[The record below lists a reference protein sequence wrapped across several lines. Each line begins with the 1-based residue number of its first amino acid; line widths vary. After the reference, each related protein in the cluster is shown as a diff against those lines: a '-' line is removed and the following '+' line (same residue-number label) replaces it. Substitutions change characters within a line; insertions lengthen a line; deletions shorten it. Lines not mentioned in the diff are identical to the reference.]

1 MQKALKSC
9 QKSNKLPD
17 LVTLACVMKIY
28 VDICE
33 WSKVPNFWGKQTIQ
47 AEFVHLIK
55 FTKVTSVIK
64 LIFSSFHHL
73 QDAFSR
79 FRFNLRWF
87 LILDDG
93 SSQINAQ
100 VFARGWNLYQCCKNN
115 WNLWLTWLPDNF
127 KFLLPNSKIS

>member
-1 MQKALKSC
+1 MHLHISC
-9 QKSNKLPD
+9 FWDSCLISSHFSYLNFGQSYQFFCLRYVSHMCRVSLLRYDKLQ
-17 LVTLACVMKIY
+17 
-28 VDICE
+28 
-33 WSKVPNFWGKQTIQ
+33 NFQ
-47 AEFVHLIK
+47 
-55 FTKVTSVIK
+55 

-115 WNLWLTWLPDNF
+115 RNLWLTWLPDNF